1 MMKVY
6 DEDED
11 LFSDAEDI
19 GSLEKVYEGI
29 PATPDFIS
37 PNFPWTY
44 HQKDLNLCVSVYHR
58 QSF

>member
-1 MMKVY
+1 MMRKFMMKVY

-37 PNFPWTY
+37 PNFPW
-44 HQKDLNLCVSVYHR
+44 
-58 QSF
+58 